1 LTSPGLTPKATRGV
15 KSSGCCFNGKGK
27 YLLLRQSKGCFSEAE
42 PEGLPKKEMKKVAAA
57 LDNRIKK
64 LVAVPEFG
72 KLIKAGKM
80 G

>member
-1 LTSPGLTPKATRGV
+1 
-15 KSSGCCFNGKGK
+15 
-27 YLLLRQSKGCFSEAE
+27 
-42 PEGLPKKEMKKVAAA
+42 MKKVAAA